1 MFSLTSVMIKVLLR
15 PSTSIEPLRES
26 RQIIEVNPDRL
37 ATSRVATSA
46 TTKAEIGCATG
57 ECASRACGLGQGTRR
72 AGVIKTNE
80 FSYQWRSI

>member
-26 RQIIEVNPDRL
+26 RRIMEVNLIALPP
-37 ATSRVATSA
+37 VASPPA
-46 TTKAEIGCATG
+46 PPKAEIGCATG